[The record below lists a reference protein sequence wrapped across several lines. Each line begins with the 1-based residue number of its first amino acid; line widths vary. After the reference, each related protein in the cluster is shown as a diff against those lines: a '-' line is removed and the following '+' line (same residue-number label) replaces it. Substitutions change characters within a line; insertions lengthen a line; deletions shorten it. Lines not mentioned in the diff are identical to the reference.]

1 MGSLWFGAR
10 KPPSLKSR
18 ERNIPSALIGSLG
31 QWNSKDSSTVKLCL
45 LGPSQY
51 ANFWIS
57 LISDRRH
64 VTLGY
69 IDNTKFSTPNQRDAF
84 TRFLNMMP
92 APSRFKRGFYNVTK
106 RKPVKIAVVYVISLV
121 LGILL
126 LKKLSEQ
133 GKTKKKIEDYT
144 LTEVT
149 F

>member
-1 MGSLWFGAR
+1 MDTWITLNLVHLINFCQSEAR
-10 KPPSLKSR
+10 
-18 ERNIPSALIGSLG
+18 
-31 QWNSKDSSTVKLCL
+31 DT
-45 LGPSQY
+45 
-51 ANFWIS
+51 
-57 LISDRRH
+57 
-64 VTLGY
+64 
-69 IDNTKFSTPNQRDAF
+69 F

-106 RKPVKIAVVYVISLV
+106 TKPVKIAVVYVISLV

-133 GKTKKKIEDYT
+133 GKTRKKIEAYI